1 MYLKKSKIPRYYSTR
16 GYYLQI
22 YESYY
27 NKQKKSASSRCIK
40 TIGFEKDLIKKGI
53 SDPIKHCE
61 CIAKEMTEENNNKKK
76 ADNTEKIDKSPIK
89 NLGYFIFKN
98 ILNGLDLK
106 KKFALLQLQKSYR
119 FSVYDVLE
127 ATILSRFVEPCSKY
141 KTRHEIIP
149 RLFEKY
155 KFSYDQFLDGLN
167 FLGQE
172 YNKVIE
178 IFNDKI
184 SENYRWDTSSTYFDG
199 TNFYFE
205 IDCEDGFR
213 MKGPG
218 KENRPLPLVSMGLL
232 LDKNQIPLGLNM
244 FAGNESEKPAMRDL
258 ISKLKS
264 SNNINGKTITVA
276 DKGLN
281 CAKNIYEA
289 IKVNDGYIFSKSIKQ
304 LPQKEL
310 VWIFNENNTWT
321 DVIDESGTIK
331 YSYIDCV
338 SDFEYKIP
346 NQNLKFLS
354 TEKRIVTFNPSLQKK
369 QLKEINRMV
378 EKAKNMCTWKA
389 KKIEFGE
396 SGKYVN
402 FETDGK
408 DKVGVKLNHDKINK
422 DKKIAGYNMIVT
434 SEIDM
439 SVNEIYDSYHHLWRI
454 EESFKIMKSE
464 LDGRPVF
471 VQDKYTIIGHFLSC
485 YLCVLLERLLEFVI
499 LDNNFN
505 YKDIISMCRKLNL
518 VKEKPTRYI
527 NIAAQTDLIKYLNS
541 KLNIPIDN
549 YHIETKDINKIL
561 KQKLKIRKLI

>member
-1 MYLKKSKIPRYYSTR
+1 MYLKKSKIPRYYSSR

-27 NKQKKSASSRCIK
+27 DKQKKSPASRCIE
-40 TIGFEKDLIKKGI
+40 TIGFEKDLIKEGI
-53 SDPIKHCE
+53 SDPIKYCE
-61 CIAKEMTEENNNKKK
+61 SIAKEMTKKHNNKKR
-76 ADNTEKIDKSPIK
+76 ADKNKKIDKSPLK

-106 KKFALLQLQKSYR
+106 QKFSLLQLQKSFR

-141 KTRHEIIP
+141 KTRYEVMP

-184 SENYRWDTSSTYFDG
+184 SENYKWDTSSTYFDG

-205 IDCEDGFR
+205 IDCEDGFK

-218 KENRPLPLVSMGLL
+218 KENRPLPLVSMGLM

-258 ISKLKS
+258 IAKLKS
-264 SNNINGKTITVA
+264 SNNIKGKTITVA

-289 IKVNDGYIFSKSIKQ
+289 IKSNDGYIFSKSIKQ

-310 VWIFNENNTWT
+310 AWIFNENNTWT
-321 DVIDESGTIK
+321 DVVDENGVVK
-331 YSYIDCV
+331 YSYIECV
-338 SDFEYKIP
+338 DEFEYNIP
-346 NQNLKFLS
+346 GKNKKVPLK
-354 TEKRIVTFNPSLQKK
+354 EKRIVSFNPSLHKK
-369 QLKEINRMV
+369 QLREINRMV
-378 EKAKNMCTWKA
+378 EKAKNMCSWKA

-402 FETDGK
+402 FETEGK
-408 DKVGVKLNHDKINK
+408 DKVGVKLNREKIDK
-422 DKKIAGYNMIVT
+422 DKKVAGYNMIIT
-434 SEIDM
+434 SEINMNVD
-439 SVNEIYDSYHHLWRI
+439 EIYDAYHQLWRI

-505 YKDIISMCRKLNL
+505 YKDIINLSRKLNL
-518 VKEKPTRYI
+518 VKEKPSRYI
-527 NIAAQTDLIKYLNS
+527 NIAAQTDLIRYLS
-541 KLNIPIDN
+541 SALNIPIDN
-549 YHIETKDINKIL
+549 YHIDTKDINKIL
-561 KQKLKIRKLI
+561 KKKLKIRNLN